1 MPEGVGSVS
10 TKFFTFGSADRPFV
24 LMNGAALPEVT
35 LAYETYGALNE
46 ARDNAVLV
54 FHALTGSHHAAGH
67 NPSLPEVGTRWTEE
81 YHVGWWDDFIGPG
94 KAVDTDKWFVIC
106 ANYLGGCY
114 GSTGPTSID
123 PATGVPYSSRFPR
136 VRFGDM
142 VDTQVELARS
152 LGIEKLHAAI
162 GGSTG
167 GFMVLS
173 LATRYPDFV
182 DVAVPIA
189 SGLRTTSLHTL
200 LNFEQMNAIYADP
213 DFRGGDYHVERPP
226 NRGLALARIISHKSF
241 ISLKDLR
248 LRARDEVIETSDQ
261 PGALPIEHPLESY
274 MWHQGAKFVDRF
286 DANSYLRIVD
296 AWQNFDLVTEAGVE
310 DMSEVFVACKHQRYL
325 VFSIDSDVCYYQ
337 DEQQEM
343 VEYLETADVP
353 NRWITVHSDKGHDSF
368 LLEPDLYA
376 PHLANTLSGW

>member
-1 MPEGVGSVS
+1 
-10 TKFFTFGSADRPFV
+10 
-24 LMNGAALPEVT
+24 
-35 LAYETYGALNE
+35 
-46 ARDNAVLV
+46 
-54 FHALTGSHHAAGH
+54 
-67 NPSLPEVGTRWTEE
+67 
-81 YHVGWWDDFIGPG
+81 
-94 KAVDTDKWFVIC
+94 
-106 ANYLGGCY
+106 
-114 GSTGPTSID
+114 
-123 PATGVPYSSRFPR
+123 
-136 VRFGDM
+136 
-142 VDTQVELARS
+142 
-152 LGIEKLHAAI
+152 
-162 GGSTG
+162 
-167 GFMVLS
+167 
-173 LATRYPDFV
+173 
-182 DVAVPIA
+182 
-189 SGLRTTSLHTL
+189 
-200 LNFEQMNAIYADP
+200 MNAIYADP
-213 DFRGGDYHVERPP
+213 DFKGGDYHVERPP